1 MEGTYMQNL
10 KSMEEY
16 KQIIQGENI
25 ILMFSADWCGDCR
38 VIEPILPDLEK
49 ENNKYTFYHVDRDEY
64 IDLCSELNV
73 FGIPSFLAFHQGKEV
88 GRFVSRDRKTQE
100 EIQDFINSLTNK

>member
-25 ILMFSADWCGDCR
+25 ILMFSAGWCGDCR

-73 FGIPSFLAFHQGKEV
+73 FGIPSFVAFHDGKEV